1 MDMDYPVARKAAEAF
16 YARLRELFSGGKSI
30 TTFGPYSPGQ
40 AVTIKRLGIE
50 GIYLGGWATSAKGSV
65 TEDPGADLAS
75 YPLSQ
80 VPDEA
85 ACIVRALLTAD
96 KNQVFARSRMTAE
109 QRAATPEIDYRPFII
124 ADADTGHGGD
134 AHVRNLI
141 RRFVEVG
148 VPGYHI
154 EDQKPGVKKC
164 GHQGGKVLV
173 AESEQI
179 QRLNAAR
186 FQLDIMRVPGII
198 VARTDAEAANLLD
211 SCADER
217 DQPFIL
223 GVTNVDVPSYKAS
236 FLAILRKTR
245 RSRDQ

>member
-1 MDMDYPVARKAAEAF
+1 M
-16 YARLRELFSGGKSI
+16 
-30 TTFGPYSPGQ
+30 
-40 AVTIKRLGIE
+40 
-50 GIYLGGWATSAKGSV
+50 
-65 TEDPGADLAS
+65 
-75 YPLSQ
+75 
-80 VPDEA
+80 
-85 ACIVRALLTAD
+85 
-96 KNQVFARSRMTAE
+96 
-109 QRAATPEIDYRPFII
+109 EIDYRPFII

-141 RRFVEVG
+141 RRFVEAG

-198 VARTDAEAANLLD
+198 VARTDAEAASLLD

-223 GVTNVDVPSYKAS
+223 GAANVDVPSYKAS
-236 FLAILRKTR
+236 FLAILEKLADLGISEIRGHLMFAVSPSEHDAATGWLERAGVMPVIEKNAKAFLESKDASVDAMLDRILTEFLR
-245 RSRDQ
+245 RSGRPRRI